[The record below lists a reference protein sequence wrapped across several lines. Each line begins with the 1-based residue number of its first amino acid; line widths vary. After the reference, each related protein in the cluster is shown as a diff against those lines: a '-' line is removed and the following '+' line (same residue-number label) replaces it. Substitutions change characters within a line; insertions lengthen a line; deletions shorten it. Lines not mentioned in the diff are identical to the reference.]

1 MILRYL
7 AFAIALVTGVFTS
20 QLPEFAQHYRQRM
33 GGAIDELNRM
43 LADFDADAARLSL
56 TREQAIVRMKTN
68 PDELVRWQGAR
79 VQENSAR
86 VVRIEQQ
93 LKDFASAGSLVR
105 IGVLLRDFDAGVAR
119 RAANTYEPGVP
130 VTGEGAVTTV
140 FGAIVGWLFAR
151 LLFLPAMLRKRR
163 PARVSV

>member
-1 MILRYL
+1 MFLRYL
-7 AFAIALVTGVFTS
+7 AFVVALATGVFTS
-20 QLPEFAQHYRQRM
+20 QLPEFAQQYRQRL

-43 LADFDADAARLSL
+43 LADFDADAARLNL
-56 TREQAIVRMKTN
+56 TREQAIARMKTN
-68 PDELVRWQGAR
+68 TDDLVRWQGQR
-79 VQENSAR
+79 IQESRAR
-86 VVRIEQQ
+86 VVQLEQQ

-105 IGVLLRDFDAGVAR
+105 IGVLLRDFDPDVAR
-119 RAANTYEPGVP
+119 RATHSYEPGVP

-140 FGAIVGWLFAR
+140 FGAIVGWIFAR